1 MSHFSKIKT
10 KITNKPA
17 LIQALML
24 DGYPVDINRELVN
37 PIGHDHER
45 VMCDVTIGDDMGFK
59 WNKQT
64 LSYELVTDIQ
74 TWNHSFPVK
83 RFLEKITQLYC
94 IQLLTATAKS
104 QGFEVEE
111 QKVNG
116 NNAVEL
122 TVTRWI

>member
-1 MSHFSKIKT
+1 
-10 KITNKPA
+10 
-17 LIQALML
+17 ML

-37 PIGHDHER
+37 PIGHDHEKVR
-45 VMCDVTIGDDMGFK
+45 CEVTIGDDIGFV

-74 TWNHSFPVK
+74 TWNHSIPVA
-83 RFLEKITQLYC
+83 RFIEKITQLYC

-104 QGFEVEE
+104 QGFEIEN
-111 QKVNG
+111 QKVNS

>member
-1 MSHFSKIKT
+1 M
-10 KITNKPA
+10 
-17 LIQALML
+17 IQALML

-37 PIGHDHER
+37 PIGHDHEKVR
-45 VMCDVTIGDDMGFK
+45 CEVTIGDDIGFV

-74 TWNHSFPVK
+74 TWNHSIPVA
-83 RFLEKITQLYC
+83 RFIEKITQLYC

-104 QGFEVEE
+104 EGFDVES
-111 QKVNG
+111 QIVNS

-122 TVTRWI
+122 TVTRWT